1 MNRQLILFTAVAI
14 LAATAGGV
22 VATCRAQ
29 QAGESMVEQAEAKN
43 AKSGLVGSHRPDW
56 SVAGLDTEP
65 VTAADFDGRVVL
77 VNFWATWCAPCRAE
91 MPMLAEVDA
100 EYRDQGFTVVGVAM
114 DDLEPAREFLDSLS
128 IDYPV
133 AVGQADVMTMS
144 RDYGNLA
151 GMLPYSVL
159 IGRDGIVRWTKLG
172 EVHREELVE
181 QLKPLL

>member
-1 MNRQLILFTAVAI
+1 MNRQIILYTAVAI

-29 QAGESMVEQAEAKN
+29 QASESLVEQAESKN
-43 AKSGLVGSHRPDW
+43 AKAGLVGQQRPDW
-56 SVAGLDTEP
+56 SVPGLDGEP
-65 VTAADFDGRVVL
+65 VTAADFDGQVVL

-91 MPMLAEVDA
+91 MPMLSEVDA
-100 EYRDQGFTVVGVAM
+100 EYREKGFAVVGVAM
-114 DDLEPAREFLDSLS
+114 DEPGPAKEFLDSLG

-159 IGRDGIVRWTKLG
+159 IDRDGVVRWTKLG

-181 QLKPLL
+181 QVEPLL

>member
-1 MNRQLILFTAVAI
+1 MNRQIILFAAVAVI
-14 LAATAGGV
+14 AAATGGL
-22 VATCRAQ
+22 VANCRAQ
-29 QAGESMVEQAEAKN
+29 QVNDTLVEQAGAKN
-43 AKSGLVGSHRPDW
+43 AESGLVGRHRPDW
-56 SVAGLDTEP
+56 SVAGLDGEP

-91 MPMLAEVDA
+91 MPMLSEVDA
-100 EYRDQGFTVVGVAM
+100 QYRERGFTVVGVAM
-114 DDLEPAREFLDSLS
+114 DEPGPAKAFLDSLA

-159 IGRDGIVRWTKLG
+159 IGRDGMVRWTKLG
-172 EVHREELVE
+172 EVHRDELVD
-181 QLKPLL
+181 QLEPLL